1 MGFCRHQSRR
11 NCGTFNFM
19 NRDIEARSLKIIERF
34 HSNLNLIV
42 LMQIVTSQRQNLSKD
57 DKV

>member
-1 MGFCRHQSRR
+1 
-11 NCGTFNFM
+11 M